1 MVKSPKLFF
10 KPGFRVTL
18 PQSRILSLKGFSVLP
33 DREIL
38 YQKSAPNSEFGAS
51 VFLRFFV
58 APHDQENS
66 SIGVFLDSHT

>member
-10 KPGFRVTL
+10 KPCFRVTP
-18 PQSRILSLKGFSVLP
+18 PQSRILSLKGFSVFTGSRNSLSKKCAKF
-33 DREIL
+33 RIWSERIFEI
-38 YQKSAPNSEFGAS
+38 
-51 VFLRFFV
+51 FV